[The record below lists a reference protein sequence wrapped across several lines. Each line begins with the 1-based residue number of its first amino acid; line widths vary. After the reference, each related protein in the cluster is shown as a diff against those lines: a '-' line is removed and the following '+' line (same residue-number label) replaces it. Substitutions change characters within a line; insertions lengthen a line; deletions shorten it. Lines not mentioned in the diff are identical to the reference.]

1 MIKGNPDTI
10 TRCRKATPEDK
21 WNHVNFD
28 AIDKLP
34 DEYEAIITE
43 VKFSMADF
51 ANVGSKEKPMYMP
64 NPDLMYAIAEA
75 CGISGGERSINE
87 PLVEEVDIN
96 RVRADLVSPPSI
108 TKMVVGRIVKKYS
121 TVIQEDGTERK
132 SSVCAVAY
140 NAFERCCELWSK
152 EEMYTQGYKVA
163 GKYENKYQTRWQ
175 RQAHLDAEMKFAG
188 QKAETKAHLKTI
200 RELAGLMTGYKAEDL
215 AHGVLVFAR
224 IRRSSAVLKMETAAR
239 LTALSRGE
247 PTGSAAMLFGDRI
260 AEIAAPV
267 DHVDDKVPEPEKVV
281 WTRDSNE
288 MAYRPLPQQ
297 GLPVSKKQ
305 SIIATVSAYLAND
318 VIHPDD
324 LDGAKKIINWAEKV
338 NDPIE
343 SSKYWPGV
351 LDTFRAIESKIPEE
365 GKIHHDL
372 Y

>member
-43 VKFSMADF
+43 VRFSMADF

-163 GKYENKYQTRWQ
+163 GKYESKYQTRWQ
-175 RQAHLDAEMKFAG
+175 RQAHLDSEMKFAG

-215 AHGVLVFAR
+215 VNGILVFAR

-247 PTGSAAMLFGDRI
+247 STGTAAMLFGERAMD
-260 AEIAAPV
+260 IAAPV
-267 DHVDDKVPEPEKVV
+267 EPADEPIQ
-281 WTRDSNE
+281 
-288 MAYRPLPQQ
+288 RPAPAEYM
-297 GLPVSKKQ
+297 PPASKKQ
-305 SIIATVSAYLAND
+305 SIIATISAYMAND

-324 LDGAKKIINWAEKV
+324 LAEAKKITDWANKV
-338 NDPIE
+338 NEPIE
-343 SSKYWPGV
+343 ASKYWPGV
-351 LDTFRAIESKIPEE
+351 LDTFRSIESKIPGE
-365 GKIHHDL
+365 GKIHHGL